1 MFKSLLFDEGIDP
14 DEGAITLPDLTAD
27 EFRALIDFFLP

>member
-1 MFKSLLFDEGIDP
+1 MLFNEKEEDEGSDK
-14 DEGAITLPDLTAD
+14 AIISLPDLTAD